1 VDDAERLIKAYGA
14 PPNQSAIRKSDIL
27 MDLERFSDP
36 RVVPFLVQVVL
47 DQDEPTEARL
57 SVVRQL
63 RDRRPALDNLR
74 PVADALGRVLG
85 DRGNLELRL
94 QAALALADFTEVAG
108 VVAVLGAVALDA
120 GEPLDL
126 RYSAFTSLERTGP
139 SPQIGGLLHQLA
151 EDEALGQSARAL
163 LARWRLP

>member
-1 VDDAERLIKAYGA
+1 
-14 PPNQSAIRKSDIL
+14 

-74 PVADALGRVLG
+74 PIADALGRVLG
-85 DRGNLELRL
+85 DRGTLELRL

-108 VVAVLGAVALDA
+108 VIAILGAVAVDP

-126 RYSAFTSLERTGP
+126 RYSAFTSLERAGP
-139 SPQIGGLLHQLA
+139 SPQIRDLLHQLA
-151 EDEALGQSARAL
+151 ADEALGQSARTL
-163 LARWRLP
+163 LARWRLA